1 MRIRIVERDKK
12 IMREIDRWRVCL
24 GRHIRELA
32 GFSGQR
38 ACDRRLRKLIEAGYI
53 ERKNILYGVP
63 AIYSVTKMGKKLAG
77 IEPSNSKLKIEQIG
91 HDITVLDTAIYL
103 HKGIGILFEDI
114 TTEKELHS
122 QDGFGIRKHRPDFI
136 YGKDNETICV
146 EIELSRKAKSRFE
159 EIIKTN
165 FMKYDRQIWIVP
177 DSKCKIANIL
187 KANKAKYPNIEIK
200 EIKEIEGHD

>member
-1 MRIRIVERDKK
+1 MVSGLEN
-12 IMREIDRWRVCL
+12 IDQTL
-24 GRHIRELA
+24 
-32 GFSGQR
+32 
-38 ACDRRLRKLIEAGYI
+38 
-53 ERKNILYGVP
+53 
-63 AIYSVTKMGKKLAG
+63 
-77 IEPSNSKLKIEQIG
+77 SN
-91 HDITVLDTAIYL
+91 
-103 HKGIGILFEDI
+103 
-114 TTEKELHS
+114 
-122 QDGFGIRKHRPDFI
+122 
-136 YGKDNETICV
+136 GKDNETICV